1 MDSLIFSI
9 WVILFSFIFSM
20 FHVVFLEVSLQFV
33 HAVVPLVNAR
43 KMQLIVNFPIGSIYR
58 SFELLYIKFYNKAWS
73 LFHTFFFI
81 KTCCHLFSLG
91 FCCSCMNEKKTVL
104 VFNVQGTKC
113 ILVVFNHHKQLA

>member
-73 LFHTFFFI
+73 LFDTFF
-81 KTCCHLFSLG
+81 
-91 FCCSCMNEKKTVL
+91 
-104 VFNVQGTKC
+104 
-113 ILVVFNHHKQLA
+113 